1 MKKLFAKLALKA
13 INHPV
18 QLFPPNDRCYDTF
31 GELVVARC
39 IEIIETSENLN
50 EAQARIREEFSQKA

>member
-1 MKKLFAKLALKA
+1 MKKLFANLAMKA

-18 QLFPPNDRCYDTF
+18 QLFPPNDRCYDKF